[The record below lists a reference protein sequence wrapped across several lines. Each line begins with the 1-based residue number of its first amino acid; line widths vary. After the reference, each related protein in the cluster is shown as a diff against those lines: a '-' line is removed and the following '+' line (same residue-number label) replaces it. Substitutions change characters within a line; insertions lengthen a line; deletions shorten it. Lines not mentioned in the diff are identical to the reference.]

1 MTTSKPRHIHHLDPE
16 TLVRL
21 HEATA
26 SVAPRVES
34 LLAPQVIAERLADP
48 ANLSQDGSAWLSP
61 WREARKRFET
71 LRAEL
76 SRGNVLVRTDVR
88 DCYGSIEPALLGSS
102 LAACDCDPSDTRVL
116 VGILESLQR
125 RGVRGLPVGP
135 AASSVLANAVL
146 LQADRSIGNF
156 PWLRWVDDFLLFLP
170 DRRSALRALD
180 RLADALGKIGL
191 SLAPEKTSVGTW
203 SGELSGAG
211 GRRGAREPSTA
222 ALTG

>member
-1 MTTSKPRHIHHLDPE
+1 LVTSKPRHIHHLDPV
-16 TLVRL
+16 TLERL

-26 SVAPRVES
+26 RVAPRVES
-34 LLAPQVIAERLADP
+34 LLTPEVISERLADP
-48 ANLSQDGSAWLSP
+48 SNLSRNGRAWLSS
-61 WREARKRFET
+61 WREARRTFEA

-76 SRGNVLVRTDVR
+76 SRGTVMVRTDVR
-88 DCYGSIEPALLGSS
+88 DCYGSMKPG
-102 LAACDCDPSDTRVL
+102 L
-116 VGILESLQR
+116 VGASLLACGCHPSEVGTVVRILESLQS

-146 LQADRSIGNF
+146 LRADHSMGDF

-170 DRRSALRALD
+170 DRRAALMALD
-180 RLADALGKIGL
+180 RLAEALGEIGL
-191 SLAPEKTSVGTW
+191 SLAPEKTSIGTW

-211 GRRGAREPSTA
+211 GRRGAQERMPA